1 MHELINTK
9 LNNHDNL
16 KSEEIK
22 SEGQKN
28 EEIKIIKRS

>member
-1 MHELINTK
+1 
-9 LNNHDNL
+9 L

-22 SEGQKN
+22 IEEIKIEGQKN

>member
-1 MHELINTK
+1 MDEQIKTK
-9 LNNHDNL
+9 LNNHDDQ
-16 KSEEIK
+16 KSEERK